1 MENEIKIGDVVKT
14 KSVQELLDTNRYTVQ
29 NAEIIGNKFFVVE
42 DTATFN
48 PNEGLTFILKFLDGQ
63 DGKVFCKR
71 EDFDIYQESK
81 PVTDSIKN
89 DRKDHKVRMELLPWN
104 ELEEIAKV
112 YTAGANKYGP
122 NKWQNLPDGYQRY
135 KGAMLRHLTEV
146 EKGNDVDPDT
156 GCLHAAQVAW
166 NAIAMLHFKMDEY
179 RLKRSENG

>member
-29 NAEIIGNKFFVVE
+29 NAEIIGNKLFVVE
-42 DTATFN
+42 DTTTFN

-63 DGKVFCKR
+63 DGKLFCKR
-71 EDFDIYQESK
+71 EDFDIYRESK
-81 PVTDSIKN
+81 PVTGSIKN
-89 DRKDHKVRMELLPWN
+89 DRKDDKVMMELLPWK

-112 YTAGANKYGP
+112 YTAGAKKYGP

-166 NAIAMLHFKMDEY
+166 NAIAMLHCKMDEY
-179 RLKRSENG
+179 KSKSK